1 MRDSADW
8 LFKCIVEAYGVLA
21 DPAARQDLDVD
32 LARQDRRGST
42 PATRS
47 SPARHYSTYRCT
59 ALRARQRWRWPAV
72 WVAKACN
79 RVKSC
84 SSLCEG
90 MGQGVC

>member
-21 DPAARQDLDVD
+21 DPAARHDLDVD

-59 ALRARQRWRWPAV
+59 ALWARQCQRWLAGLM
-72 WVAKACN
+72 
-79 RVKSC
+79 
-84 SSLCEG
+84 SSLFEG
-90 MGQGVC
+90 MRQGVSWSVTAQHHV